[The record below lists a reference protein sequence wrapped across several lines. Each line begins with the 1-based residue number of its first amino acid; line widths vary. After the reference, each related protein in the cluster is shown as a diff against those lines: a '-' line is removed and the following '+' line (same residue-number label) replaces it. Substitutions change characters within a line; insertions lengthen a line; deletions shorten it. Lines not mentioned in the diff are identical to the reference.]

1 MLALPANVH
10 QFVRCTTVTVRVFV
24 AVTCDDV
31 YAQIECM
38 PLATKCDRI
47 PFKRAVKL
55 SVEAQFAR
63 AGITTDD
70 TKYYTFVAEIDSAI
84 LMHASDIIASP
95 PTTGKYEALKERLL
109 AEFGE
114 STEKRLKR
122 LFKSCELNDKKPTTL
137 LREMKDLA
145 HNRLDKSILKSI
157 WLRRLPLQVQQ
168 ILTTLD
174 EDVEVLAKRADSI
187 MEVTT
192 TNVVNAVN
200 APNNSNVEV
209 ATIADLEYRLDRLE
223 QNNRNRFQRMRQVE
237 RNSAPRLRPTTTQF
251 LQHINV

>member
-1 MLALPANVH
+1 MVSEGEDRFMDAENMLHLG
-10 QFVRCTTVTVRVFV
+10 R
-24 AVTCDDV
+24 
-31 YAQIECM
+31 
-38 PLATKCDRI
+38 L
-47 PFKRAVKL
+47 AVKPPPFWKPDPRL
-55 SVEAQFAR
+55 WFAQVEAQFAR

-70 TKYYTFVAEIDSAI
+70 TKYYTVVAEIDSAI

-122 LFKSCELNDKKPTTL
+122 LFESCELNDKKPTTL

-157 WLRRLPLQVQQ
+157 RLRRLPLQVQQ

-200 APNNSNVEV
+200 ASNNSNVEV

-223 QNNRNRFQRMRQVE
+223 QNNCNKFQRM
-237 RNSAPRLRPTTTQF
+237 
-251 LQHINV
+251 